1 MIPLPVI
8 LAEIIMALGGA
19 LLVGN
24 GAALIKSKR
33 NASASSERGATQVQ
47 ARGRVL
53 VMMLLGL
60 VIFVWGLAT
69 FVVRLHTKS

>member
-24 GAALIKSKR
+24 GAALIKSRR
-33 NASASSERGATQVQ
+33 NESAGGKGGTQVQ

>member
-24 GAALIKSKR
+24 GAAVIRSR
-33 NASASSERGATQVQ
+33 RGGAKNGAQVQ

>member
-24 GAALIKSKR
+24 GAALVRSRR
-33 NASASSERGATQVQ
+33 NGSGDGAQVQ